1 MNLTDQQSEILLEAY
16 KKHAT
21 ELLAIEESQ
30 QKLTALFLT
39 IFGVGGSV
47 IAALKNPL
55 TCATQWGLT
64 MIVVTALAIGFLYT
78 YKRGNARITVRM
90 LLTRCEEAMGFYE
103 AGAYLAGEKLYKDK
117 YFDYSK
123 KGAWLNYLMYFLV
136 PAVAAG
142 FLIVVW
148 ASGQAAT

>member
-1 MNLTDQQSEILLEAY
+1 MNLTDQQTEILLEAY
-16 KKHAT
+16 KKHAA
-21 ELLAIEESQ
+21 ELLAMEESQ

-64 MIVVTALAIGFLYT
+64 VIVIAALAIGFVYT
-78 YKRGNARITVRM
+78 YRRGRARGAVRS
-90 LLTRCEEAMGFYE
+90 LLNRCEEAMGFYQT
-103 AGAYLAGEKLYKDK
+103 GAYIAGEKLYENELLN
-117 YFDYSK
+117 FPE
-123 KGAWLNYLMYFLV
+123 KGKWLNYLMYFLV

-148 ASGQAAT
+148 TGGQ